1 MSKRPR
7 YRWRTWFRGRLP
19 RALVG
24 LFPKGLK
31 DCGQHEW
38 FRFDDETDR
47 CYHCEVGE
55 RPHQHMPVDWDS
67 DLWRDLVRLADE
79 GDADYQQLIR
89 KLKREEREGEL
100 TRAA

>member
-1 MSKRPR
+1 MRR
-7 YRWRTWFRGRLP
+7 HLP
-19 RALVG
+19 WALVD

-31 DCGQHEW
+31 DCGDHEW

-55 RPHQHMPVDWDS
+55 RPHQHMPIDWDS
-67 DLWRDLVRLADE
+67 DLWRELGQLADE
-79 GDADYQQLIR
+79 GDERYR
-89 KLKREEREGEL
+89 KLIDKLRREEREAEA